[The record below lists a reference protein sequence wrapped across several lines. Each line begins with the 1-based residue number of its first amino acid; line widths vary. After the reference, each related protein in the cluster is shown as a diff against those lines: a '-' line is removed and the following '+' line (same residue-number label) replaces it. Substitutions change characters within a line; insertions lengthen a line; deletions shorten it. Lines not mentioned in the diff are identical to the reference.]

1 MAPLRS
7 LGNTLSA
14 FKDFYA
20 RTGSDSASSADSGGG
35 GATFTVAPG
44 SNTPNTTPYTL
55 EPGGVGAL
63 NLNTLDPAGHVL
75 VAPSP
80 FTAKVKVWGAGG
92 AGGSSN
98 PGSQGGGGGYSEGDV
113 TFTAGTFYI
122 VIGKGDGSSTN
133 HPTALGG
140 GGGADWPLRG
150 SGGGFSGIF
159 AGPITHGNSGILA
172 GGGGGAGGGTNPAA
186 GGGGGGA
193 TGGSGLP
200 APGTGGDGG
209 TQSAGGGGNSP
220 FTPEPGDGSA
230 LKGGHGRG
238 GGGGGYYGGGC
249 GGDNGSYSPG
259 GGGGSGYTG
268 GHPNLSIA
276 NASMTSGSTSGA
288 AGNNSDPYCGGAGQ
302 GGAGGGANDG
312 ADGRVVIYLE

>member
-1 MAPLRS
+1 MGVRS
-7 LGNTLSA
+7 TNPIQS
-14 FKDFYA
+14 FIDNFYRSGTDA
-20 RTGSDSASSADSGGG
+20 MPSSGGG
-35 GATFTVAPG
+35 GGGGGGAASYTVAPG

-55 EPGGVGAL
+55 SPGGSGAL

-92 AGGSSN
+92 AGASPSSR
-98 PGSQGGGGGYSEGDV
+98 QGGGGGYAEGDV

-122 VIGKGDGSSTN
+122 VIGKGDGSSSN

-140 GGGADWPLRG
+140 GGGADYPLRG

-172 GGGGGAGGGTNPAA
+172 GGGGGAGSYA
-186 GGGGGGA
+186 GGGGGGT
-193 TGGSGLP
+193 TGGEGQPGPGSG
-200 APGTGGDGG
+200 GGGG
-209 TQSAGGGGNSP
+209 TQSAGGGGSSP
-220 FTPEPGDGSA
+220 FTPEPGNGSA

-249 GGDNGSYSPG
+249 GGDDGPFSPG

-268 GHPNLSIA
+268 GHPSITIS
-276 NASMTSGSTSGA
+276 NASMTSGSTNGT

-302 GGAGGGANDG
+302 GGNGSPEDG